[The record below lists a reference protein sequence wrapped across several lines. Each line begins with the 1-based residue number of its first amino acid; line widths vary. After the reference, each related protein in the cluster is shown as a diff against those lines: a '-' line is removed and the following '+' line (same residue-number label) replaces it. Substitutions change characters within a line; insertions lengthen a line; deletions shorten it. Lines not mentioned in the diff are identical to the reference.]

1 MRLSTV
7 LMLLV
12 AAGMAA
18 ASGYMAQTWLE
29 QQRQS
34 GAPVIVEKSVATTTI
49 VVANEPL
56 RFGTQLSPSNVR
68 EIEWS
73 ADFAPDGAFTTIAEL
88 LSANERRVALSAIE
102 TNEPILKW
110 KITGPG
116 QRASLSSVLEEG
128 MKAVTIRVNDVNG
141 IAGFVL
147 PGDRV
152 DVLLTR
158 TERDPNDTKSKSV
171 FNDVILQNV
180 RVLGIDQLA
189 DDRTEK
195 AVVAKAVTVEVSTV
209 DAQRV
214 ALASNVGNLSLALRA
229 AGFTAQSITRRISDA
244 ELGAPNLHASLS
256 TDAEPEDLDIK
267 AAVVKRSG
275 KVTVTRDVHRTE
287 YTVSSELQQSHSGTR
302 DRERS
307 SLGTRDGEPSR
318 VGETHLESHTSSRI
332 PGGGFLLTR

>member
-1 MRLSTV
+1 MRVMRLSTV
-7 LMLLV
+7 LMLLA
-12 AAGMAA
+12 AAGMAI

-34 GAPVIVEKSVATTTI
+34 GEPVIVEKRVATTTI

-56 RFGTQLSPSNVR
+56 RFGTELSPSNVR
-68 EIEWS
+68 EIEW
-73 ADFAPDGAFTTIAEL
+73 ATGATPEGTFTSIAEL
-88 LSANERRVALSAIE
+88 LRANERRVVLSAIE

-128 MKAVTIRVNDVNG
+128 MKAVTVRVNDVNG

-158 TERDPNDTKSKSV
+158 TEPHPHDAKKKSV

-180 RVLGIDQLA
+180 RVLGVDQLA

-195 AVVAKAVTVEVSTV
+195 PVVAKAVTLEVSTA

-214 ALASNVGNLSLALRA
+214 ALASNVGNLSLALRP
-229 AGFTAQSITRRISDA
+229 AGFTARSSTHRISDA
-244 ELGAPNLHASLS
+244 ELAAPRRSARLRTGVEDQDTEAAAPN
-256 TDAEPEDLDIK
+256 PF
-267 AAVVKRSG
+267 G
-275 KVTVTRDVHRTE
+275 KVTVTREVHRTD
-287 YTVSSELQQSHSGTR
+287 YIVSPEQGLQA
-302 DRERS
+302 ERVM
-307 SLGTRDGEPSR
+307 LQ
-318 VGETHLESHTSSRI
+318 
-332 PGGGFLLTR
+332 

>member
-1 MRLSTV
+1 MKLSTV
-7 LMLLV
+7 LMLFV
-12 AAGMAA
+12 AAGMAI

-34 GAPVIVEKSVATTTI
+34 GEPVIIEKRAATTTI

-56 RFGTQLSPSNVR
+56 RFGTELSPSNVR
-68 EIEWS
+68 EIEWT
-73 ADFAPDGAFTTIAEL
+73 AGFAPDGAFTTTAEL
-88 LSANERRVALSAIE
+88 LRANERRVVLSAIE

-158 TERDPNDTKSKSV
+158 TEPDPNNSKRKNV

-180 RVLGIDQLA
+180 RVLGVDQLA
-189 DDRTEK
+189 DDRTEQPQ
-195 AVVAKAVTVEVSTV
+195 VAKAVTLEVSTA

-214 ALASNVGNLSLALRA
+214 ALAANVGNLSLALRP
-229 AGFTAQSITRRISDA
+229 AGFTARSITQRMSDSDLA
-244 ELGAPNLHASLS
+244 AHNLSASLS
-256 TDAEPEDLDIK
+256 TDTDEPHAE
-267 AAVVKRSG
+267 AGYVKGPG
-275 KVTVTRDVHRTE
+275 KITVTREVHRTE
-287 YTVSSELQQSHSGTR
+287 YSVSPEKFLQSENVMFQ
-302 DRERS
+302 
-307 SLGTRDGEPSR
+307 
-318 VGETHLESHTSSRI
+318 
-332 PGGGFLLTR
+332 